1 MISQQRHIETQ
12 CKPLCC
18 TEKHNTEECM
28 DEVLWKYKLEKKKYE
43 LEVWITPSKTCIVSS
58 ILEVSLCLRSLLR
71 TTNKTAASEKSN

>member
-43 LEVWITPSKTCIVSS
+43 LEVWITQSKNVHCFIYFGGKP
-58 ILEVSLCLRSLLR
+58 LFNDCFKEH
-71 TTNKTAASEKSN
+71 